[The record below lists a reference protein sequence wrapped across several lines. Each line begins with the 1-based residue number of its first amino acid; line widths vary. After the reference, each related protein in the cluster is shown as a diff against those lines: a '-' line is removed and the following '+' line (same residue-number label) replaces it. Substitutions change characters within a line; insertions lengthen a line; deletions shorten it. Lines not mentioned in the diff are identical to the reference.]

1 MIRVSMMLLATIML
15 VSQAP
20 AEESVDACFHRRPF
34 TVMRLTCEYLRDM
47 VQVCSNALES
57 PGTQLSPIKDPGV
70 RARVLSQRRLAYK
83 LLGDDERAVA
93 DLDETIRFLH
103 LTPKQHLKSLTEA
116 LYERYNT
123 YIVRGE
129 RDRAMA
135 DLGEIIRLDPENV
148 SAFSGRGQ
156 IYAFL
161 EDYDRAIADFS
172 EAIRLLKKTPGS
184 PPSFAL
190 AEALSDRAAAYS
202 AKGEHDRAIAD
213 LGEAS
218 RNSPWYAPS
227 GLTSRGMIYAQD
239 KHDYDRAIA
248 DFDEALLL
256 QPNYVYALIGR
267 GLAYKAKGVLDRAS
281 ADIEAAEQI
290 DPQAKSMV
298 EREWQAKAGSK
309 NP

>member
-15 VSQAP
+15 ISQAP
-20 AEESVDACFHRRPF
+20 AEESVDACFHRSPF
-34 TVMRLTCEYLRDM
+34 TVMRLTREYLRDM

-83 LLGDDERAVA
+83 LLGDDEKALA

-103 LTPKQHLKSLTEA
+103 ETPTQHLKSLTEA

-129 RDRAMA
+129 RDRAMT

-148 SAFSGRGQ
+148 AAFSGRGQ

-172 EAIRLLKKTPGS
+172 EAIRLLQKTPGS

-190 AEALSDRAAAYS
+190 VEALSDRAAAYS

-213 LGEAS
+213 FGEAS
-218 RNSPWYAPS
+218 RNSPEYAPS

-248 DFDEALLL
+248 EFDEALRL

-267 GLAYKAKGVLDRAS
+267 GLAYRAKGVFDRAA
-281 ADIEAAEQI
+281 ADIAAAEQI
-290 DPQAKSMV
+290 SPQAKSMV
-298 EREWQAKAGSK
+298 EREWQARAGSK